1 MLMISRY
8 IQYKKKL
15 LLVLT
20 LLVLALVFWF

>member
-20 LLVLALVFWF
+20 LLALALVFWF